1 MPGYGNGENAMPILM
16 DDLKALALVGALK
29 TSALYVAL
37 IILMGV
43 VLTFLVI
50 NQRRT
55 KLIGIG
61 DGGDKTMAR
70 LIRVHGNFTE
80 NAPSALALLI
90 LLPLVGAAGWVV
102 HAVGLLFLAG
112 RGLHAS
118 GLSKTPGTSFGRAG
132 GMLMTL
138 TSFLIGAGAL
148 LIAAFTR

>member
-1 MPGYGNGENAMPILM
+1 MPVLM
-16 DDLKALALVGALK
+16 DDLKALALAGAFK

-37 IILMGV
+37 IILMGI
-43 VLTFLVI
+43 VLTFMVI
-50 NQRRT
+50 YHRRT

-61 DGGDKTMAR
+61 DGGDRTMAR

-90 LLPLVGAAGWVV
+90 LLPLAGAAGWIV

-118 GLSKTPGTSFGRAG
+118 GLSKSAGSSTGRVA
-132 GMLMTL
+132 GMLLTL
-138 TSFLIGAGAL
+138 TSFLIGSGAL
-148 LIAAFTR
+148 LLAAFTR

>member
-1 MPGYGNGENAMPILM
+1 MPVLIDTLN
-16 DDLKALALVGALK
+16 ALALVGALK

-37 IILMGV
+37 IVLMGV

-80 NAPSALALLI
+80 NAPSALAMLI
-90 LLPLVGAAGWVV
+90 LLPLVGAAGWVI

-118 GLSKTPGTSFGRAG
+118 GLSKSAGSSIGRVG
-132 GMLMTL
+132 GMMLTL
-138 TSFLIGAGAL
+138 TSFLIGAGVL
-148 LIAAFTR
+148 LFSAFTR